1 MAMTTSETRA
11 GATDKDKGNILL
23 IDDAPDFRR
32 IYRHFLSREGY
43 RIQEAEDGEKAF
55 QVLRTYKPDLILLDL
70 VLPKASGFD
79 VLRQIRADPAT
90 KDIPVVILSGL
101 GNEENIKRGI
111 ALGATYHSVKG
122 VESIRD
128 VLRKISLSLAARP
141 PNTEGPS
148 RFRVGLQE
156 GIGDAAALQQTLRLD
171 RDFRC
176 SECKTG
182 TILELESDA
191 GAGDGHWFRAHLV
204 CPQCQKAM

>member
-1 MAMTTSETRA
+1 MATTDTRTS
-11 GATDKDKGNILL
+11 ATDKDKGSILL

-43 RIQEAEDGEKAF
+43 RIQEAEDADKAW
-55 QVLRTYKPDLILLDL
+55 QILRAHKPDLILLDL
-70 VLPKASGFD
+70 VLPKTSGFD
-79 VLRQIRADPAT
+79 VLREIRADPTT

-141 PNTEGPS
+141 PSTEGPS
-148 RFRVGLQE
+148 RFRVGLQD
-156 GIGDAAALQQTLRLD
+156 GIGDAASLQQTLRLD

-176 SECKTG
+176 PECKTG
-182 TILELESDA
+182 TILELESDV

-204 CPQCQKAM
+204 CPQCQKSV